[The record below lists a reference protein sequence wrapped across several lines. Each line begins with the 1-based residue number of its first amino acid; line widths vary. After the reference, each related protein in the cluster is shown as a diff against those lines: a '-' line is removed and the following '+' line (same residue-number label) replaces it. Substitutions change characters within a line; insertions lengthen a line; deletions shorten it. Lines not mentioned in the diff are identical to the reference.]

1 MQDRKPWFRWESV
14 ADLRL
19 MRQIVGVSCEDLQ
32 RVVDNTASS
41 TGWEFHREAG
51 AARPSAGLWATGR
64 CGLFRT
70 WGVRGLGRVNLP
82 GV

>member
-1 MQDRKPWFRWESV
+1 
-14 ADLRL
+14 

-41 TGWEFHREAG
+41 TGWEFHREGGAG
-51 AARPSAGLWATGR
+51 PPAGLWVIGR